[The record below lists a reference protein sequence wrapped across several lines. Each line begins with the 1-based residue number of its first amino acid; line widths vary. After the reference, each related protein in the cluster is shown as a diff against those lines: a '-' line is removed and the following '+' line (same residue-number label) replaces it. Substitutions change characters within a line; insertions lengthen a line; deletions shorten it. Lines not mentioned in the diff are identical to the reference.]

1 MDAVWICGQK
11 LGELDREI
19 LQEFVLYLN
28 MLLRDFLVLQTDEQS
43 NRLYNQDVASVLLEQ
58 KLYWSENKLLRA
70 MKEITVVQKMLS
82 SNANARLVMEQF
94 LIKLRDL

>member
-1 MDAVWICGQK
+1 MI
-11 LGELDREI
+11 
-19 LQEFVLYLN
+19 
-28 MLLRDFLVLQTDEQS
+28 FLFYRDEQS
-43 NRLYNQDVASVLLEQ
+43 NKLYNQDVASVLLEQ

-70 MKEITVVQKMLS
+70 MKEITVAQKMLS